1 MRPLWPLEAGAV
13 YLNHGTVGVTLRAV
27 LAAQAEIRDEIE
39 RQPARFMLREVKDR
53 LRAAA
58 ERVAGVL
65 GGQGRDYV
73 FTDNATT
80 GINAVLRSTPLR
92 PGDEVLVTD
101 HTYGAVRNAAAY
113 ACRQAG
119 ATLRTAEIPFPLADE
134 ESAIA
139 PIREALSVN
148 TRLAILDHITSETA
162 IVLPLR
168 RLVELCHQA
177 GARVLVDGAHA
188 PGTIDLDIPG
198 LGADWYA
205 ANLHKWLFA
214 PRGCGVLWAA
224 EDVQSDLHPAVVSW
238 RLDEGFTAEFDWTGT
253 RDPSPFLSFPA
264 AADFMA
270 ELGWPAVRDHNH
282 QLANDAAR
290 MLAERFGGTVG
301 APTAMTG
308 VMALAPLPERFPANR
323 ELAQALR
330 EELLYKQQIEVHLAP
345 WAGRI
350 WARLAAQVYCEMADF
365 ERLAVAIE
373 DLAGDDALVN

>member
-119 ATLRTAEIPFPLADE
+119 ATLRTNGYIIYVTDSDIQGTVEGLGDIIIINPPTPGDANGDGVVNIQDILVIIADWGTCTE
-134 ESAIA
+134 NCAGD
-139 PIREALSVN
+139 VN
-148 TRLAILDHITSETA
+148 ADGDVNILDI
-162 IVLPLR
+162 L
-168 RLVELCHQA
+168 LV
-177 GARVLVDGAHA
+177 
-188 PGTIDLDIPG
+188 I
-198 LGADWYA
+198 
-205 ANLHKWLFA
+205 AN
-214 PRGCGVLWAA
+214 
-224 EDVQSDLHPAVVSW
+224 
-238 RLDEGFTAEFDWTGT
+238 WT
-253 RDPSPFLSFPA
+253 F
-264 AADFMA
+264 
-270 ELGWPAVRDHNH
+270 
-282 QLANDAAR
+282 
-290 MLAERFGGTVG
+290 
-301 APTAMTG
+301 
-308 VMALAPLPERFPANR
+308 
-323 ELAQALR
+323 
-330 EELLYKQQIEVHLAP
+330 
-345 WAGRI
+345 
-350 WARLAAQVYCEMADF
+350 
-365 ERLAVAIE
+365 
-373 DLAGDDALVN
+373 